1 MAYYASKVKVDWSL
15 DPEPLLVHA
24 QEIAV
29 DTSKRLR
36 SSRPSKQGISR
47 ETPDGLRTLN
57 PEAQK
62 LLLKNSIS
70 PLPLHKT
77 LILLE
82 TIENHE
88 DKRFYHHERLA
99 LAKAAVTNISN
110 LRFGPEVGVG
120 KAKYDAPVIEAW
132 LQNVRIMANDL
143 KEVRGCNQPEAS
155 VYCGDA
161 RRLNEMLEPNSVDAI
176 ITSPPYPN
184 EKDYSRTTR
193 LESVLLGFIQNK
205 QDLRVTKQAFVR
217 SNTRNVYK
225 SDLDDLL
232 VYEHESIKKIA
243 EAIEQRRI
251 ELGKTSGFER
261 LYSRVTMLY
270 FGGMKRHLSN
280 FRSILRP
287 GAQLAYVVG
296 DQASYLRVMIRTGQ
310 LLVEIAESLGYKV
323 TGIDLFRTRFAT
335 ATKEQLREEVV
346 MLQWPGRLD

>member
-1 MAYYASKVKVDWSL
+1 MAYYASKVKVDWSP
-15 DPEPLLVHA
+15 DSESLLAHA
-24 QEIAV
+24 KEIASV
-29 DTSKRLR
+29 TSEKLRLN
-36 SSRPSKQGISR
+36 RPSVEGISR
-47 ETPDGLRTLN
+47 GTPNELRTLK
-57 PEAQK
+57 PEAHK

-82 TIENHE
+82 SIENLK

-99 LAKAAVTNISN
+99 LAKAVVTNISN

-120 KAKYDAPVIEAW
+120 KAQYDAPVIEAW
-132 LQNVRIMANDL
+132 LQNIYIMVNDL
-143 KEVRGCNQPEAS
+143 KKARGCNQPEAS
-155 VYCGDA
+155 AYCGDA
-161 RRLNEMLEPNSVDAI
+161 RRLNEMLELNSIDAI

-205 QDLRVTKQAFVR
+205 QDLRATKQTFLR

-225 SDLDDLL
+225 SDRDDLL
-232 VYEHESIKKIA
+232 VSDYESIKKIA
-243 EAIEQRRI
+243 KAIEQRRI

-270 FGGMKRHLSN
+270 FGGMKRHLLN
-280 FRSILRP
+280 LRQILRP

-296 DQASYLRVMIRTGQ
+296 DQASYLRVMIRTG
-310 LLVEIAESLGYKV
+310 
-323 TGIDLFRTRFAT
+323 
-335 ATKEQLREEVV
+335 
-346 MLQWPGRLD
+346 